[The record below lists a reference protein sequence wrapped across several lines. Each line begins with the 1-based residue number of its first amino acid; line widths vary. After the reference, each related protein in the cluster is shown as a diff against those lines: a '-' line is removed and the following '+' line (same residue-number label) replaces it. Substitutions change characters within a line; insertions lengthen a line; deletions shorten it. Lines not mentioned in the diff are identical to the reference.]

1 MLLVVSPARP
11 AASFLLCKENMLDIS
26 FKRRTDIDGLRAWQ
40 DLMAKR
46 IRVDALC
53 ACDTIPCRMEV
64 MDDIIRKFPGT
75 DGRKMLWAAA
85 VGLPTEG
92 DREAF
97 ISELKR

>member
-1 MLLVVSPARP
+1 
-11 AASFLLCKENMLDIS
+11 MLDIS
-26 FKRRTDIDGLRAWQ
+26 FKCRTDIDGLKAWQ
-40 DLMAKR
+40 ESITKR

-53 ACDTIPCRMEV
+53 ACDDIPCRMEV

-75 DGRKMLWAAA
+75 DGRKLLWAAA

-92 DREAF
+92 ERKAF